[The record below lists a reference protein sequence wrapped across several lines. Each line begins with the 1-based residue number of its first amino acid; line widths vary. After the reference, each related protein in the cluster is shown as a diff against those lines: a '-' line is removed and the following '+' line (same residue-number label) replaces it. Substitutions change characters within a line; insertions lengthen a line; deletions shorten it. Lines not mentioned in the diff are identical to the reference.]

1 MGEGGSEWPDEV
13 SNNPPQAAIPEAEV
27 DTLVGQFSALR
38 IFNLG
43 SPALLDMLSD
53 TPAVHPAIEPQPDA
67 KGKGKKVAR
76 VTTADDINWD

>member
-1 MGEGGSEWPDEV
+1 M

-27 DTLVGQFSALR
+27 DALVGQFSALR

-53 TPAVHPAIEPQPDA
+53 TPAVHPAVKPQPDA

-76 VTTADDINWD
+76 VTTADDIDWD